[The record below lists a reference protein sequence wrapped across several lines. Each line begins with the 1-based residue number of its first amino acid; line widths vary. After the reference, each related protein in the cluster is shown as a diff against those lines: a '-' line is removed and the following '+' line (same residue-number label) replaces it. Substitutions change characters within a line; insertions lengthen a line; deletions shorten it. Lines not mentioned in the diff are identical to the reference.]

1 MSKTQKLSIRLL
13 KEGVSPDESLKCVD
27 ESLKHAEESFN
38 DGRQPKEYKKIKGA
52 SYLTNQSDEYEPN
65 WSEYLAL
72 NVSASTASAILFIPV
87 SGRFFALCFNY
98 GHTLL
103 NESKFVDD
111 FGLRTALNMLDKDK
125 IKSSDI
131 FAPSDN
137 SKQRK
142 TQTTRDSN
150 LQGHDLDGYVHILKN
165 ITGKSKHQYKKFSKS
180 ISASLQSIKITV
192 DESVE
197 KLPDVCKNL
206 LDIYNLGN
214 YKRDFPEVFYI
225 KPIKEIDT
233 IQKLNNKL
241 VECLCDINNNDI
253 YLEVPELIDFED
265 IDQCQINIK
274 DRNRNKLKFDL
285 PPTIENF
292 RTTISTGLKVQLTYK
307 NLTTF
312 NLDLIDQSGNAK
324 KSHPLIKCLVLDISL
339 SDEQYHFSHG
349 EWYCIDS
356 NFEKKVNKKLEDSY
370 KEKIDGKKILTFSH
384 ENEAAY
390 NIDLSKKLGAFLLDK
405 CNIQMS
411 GNNKIEFCDIFYTS
425 NNKFNIF
432 IHVKIKH
439 NGSAEL
445 SHLFEQGDVSLAL
458 LNSKDKVFIAGMK
471 KILKSKG
478 TTLDE
483 NRKNVVHFLV
493 ISNTNKNN
501 NYLKKIPLFAKIAI
515 FKKIDQIKSKGAEVY
530 WSVINKS

>member
-13 KEGVSPDESLKCVD
+13 KEGVSLDESLKCVD
-27 ESLKHAEESFN
+27 ESLKHAEESLN
-38 DGRQPKEYKKIKGA
+38 DERQLKKYKKIQGA

-87 SGRFFALCFNY
+87 SDRFFALCFNY

-111 FGLRTALNMLDKDK
+111 FGLRTALNMLDKNK

-165 ITGKSKHQYKKFSKS
+165 ITGKSKHQYKDFSKS

-197 KLPDVCKNL
+197 KLPDVCKKL
-206 LDIYNLGN
+206 LDIYNLGD

-225 KPIKEIDT
+225 KPIKEITT
-233 IQKLNNKL
+233 IQELNDKL
-241 VECLCDINNNDI
+241 VEYLLDKKNNDI

-265 IDQCQINIK
+265 IEQFQINIK
-274 DRNRNKLKFDL
+274 DRNRDKSKYYLL
-285 PPTIENF
+285 PTIEDF
-292 RTTISTGLKVQLTYK
+292 RTTISTDLKVPLTYK
-307 NLTTF
+307 NLITF
-312 NLDLIDQSGNAK
+312 NLDLIDQGGNTK
-324 KSHPLIKCLVLDISL
+324 KSHPLIKCLVLDINL
-339 SDEQYHFSHG
+339 NGEQYHFSHG

-356 NFEKKVNKKLEDSY
+356 SFERKVNKKLKDSY
-370 KEKIDGKKILTFSH
+370 KNDIDGKEILTFSH
-384 ENEAAY
+384 RNEKIY
-390 NIDLSKKLGAFLLDK
+390 NTALSKKLGAFLLDER
-405 CNIQMS
+405 NIPMS
-411 GNNKIEFCDIFYTS
+411 GNNKIELCDILYTS
-425 NNKFNIF
+425 SNEFNIF

-471 KILKSKG
+471 KLLKSKG

-483 NRKNVVHFLV
+483 NKKSVVHFLV
-493 ISNTNKNN
+493 ISNTNKNK
-501 NYLKKIPLFAKIAI
+501 NYLKKIPLFAKIAL